1 MATEHFRLQT
11 HLANITETVMNSGIR
26 NAKPRHW
33 RARALWLA
41 AAGVLLLASN
51 AHAKKPVTIVTVTGS
66 VDAVST
72 TLYIEGEN
80 FSDGVV
86 EPIVTLGTEVLTVVP
101 GMWTD
106 RAVVAELAFPIADGD
121 YLLTVTNEKG
131 RVGDYDLTIGAIG
144 PEGPQG
150 PEGPEGPAGPEGP
163 QGPAGPPG
171 PQGVAGPQGP
181 QGPAGPQGPIG
192 PEGPQGPQGEPGTS
206 IVDGTVAG
214 QVLTWDGNNWIAAL
228 PAPGA
233 NSLQRNNMQP
243 FNTINYIIALQ
254 GLFPSR
260 NGAEPFI
267 GEISMFGGNF
277 APRGWAFCDGQL
289 LAISG
294 NSALFSLLG
303 TTYGGDGRTTFAL
316 PDLRGR
322 APIHAGNGPGLI
334 PRRLGEKGGA
344 ETSTDR
350 F

>member
-1 MATEHFRLQT
+1 
-11 HLANITETVMNSGIR
+11 
-26 NAKPRHW
+26 
-33 RARALWLA
+33 
-41 AAGVLLLASN
+41 
-51 AHAKKPVTIVTVTGS
+51 
-66 VDAVST
+66 
-72 TLYIEGEN
+72 
-80 FSDGVV
+80 
-86 EPIVTLGTEVLTVVP
+86 
-101 GMWTD
+101 
-106 RAVVAELAFPIADGD
+106 
-121 YLLTVTNEKG
+121 
-131 RVGDYDLTIGAIG
+131 
-144 PEGPQG
+144 
-150 PEGPEGPAGPEGP
+150 
-163 QGPAGPPG
+163 
-171 PQGVAGPQGP
+171 
-181 QGPAGPQGPIG
+181 
-192 PEGPQGPQGEPGTS
+192 
-206 IVDGTVAG
+206 VDGTVAG